1 MGADFEF
8 SMDESGK
15 PQLLYID
22 KGNKN
27 VKVGSKLSDFTLEK
41 KLGKGNFGD
50 VYLVTSKLTKKV
62 YALKEIKGDDYNEN
76 QRLEVEKEIKLL
88 EVLNH
93 PHVIKYFTSFKENGN
108 FYIVIEYINGGSLEN
123 LYKKYK
129 KDGKL
134 IPEKML
140 WDFLIQTLSGLV
152 YLHDNKKIIHR
163 DIKPDNLLLDKE
175 NGLKISDFG
184 ISAVNKKNV
193 EDLIKF
199 HGTVIGPIQFMAKEV
214 AEGKEY
220 DFKSDIYMLGLTFYS
235 IMVGTLPEVKKESDE
250 DDNFVVLKKKNSWDI
265 IPENYSQDIK
275 HFIQKLLTVN
285 KDERPSAK
293 KAFALAISYYTLK
306 YLKITSILATL
317 ECFLAIPSIGPYFK
331 SEKIKNRIK
340 NDENERKYVV
350 TKIVKEALDYADP
363 NNFDYDKLKI
373 QCYKIRTVFYTKNS
387 ELNKSLEIDSFSIIE
402 DICNKLHREL
412 NKAKLTDSQNSSSKK
427 NNSIN
432 EDYRDENGEKI
443 DEDDE
448 QKVISC
454 AVKKFGE
461 NFISR
466 ISDQLYFLTKT
477 IYQCPKCE
485 NNIKYLTSFNCA
497 YCLRPERCA
506 IWIGKKILGL
516 NDLFKHSTKKRLFR
530 DVKLNC
536 KHCKKIQN
544 DIYITKKFY
553 TSPINLILGFD
564 YSDESK
570 FIINI
575 EECIDISEFVERT
588 DICKTKMR
596 LVGAIF
602 IEKDDEDFNKYVS
615 YTKDTNG
622 QWKFCNGKNIQNS
635 NLNELQNHKGIQAL
649 FYNIM

>member
-1 MGADFEF
+1 
-8 SMDESGK
+8 
-15 PQLLYID
+15 
-22 KGNKN
+22 
-27 VKVGSKLSDFTLEK
+27 
-41 KLGKGNFGD
+41 
-50 VYLVTSKLTKKV
+50 
-62 YALKEIKGDDYNEN
+62 
-76 QRLEVEKEIKLL
+76 
-88 EVLNH
+88 
-93 PHVIKYFTSFKENGN
+93 
-108 FYIVIEYINGGSLEN
+108 
-123 LYKKYK
+123 
-129 KDGKL
+129 
-134 IPEKML
+134 
-140 WDFLIQTLSGLV
+140 
-152 YLHDNKKIIHR
+152 
-163 DIKPDNLLLDKE
+163 
-175 NGLKISDFG
+175 
-184 ISAVNKKNV
+184 
-193 EDLIKF
+193 
-199 HGTVIGPIQFMAKEV
+199 MAKEV

-350 TKIVKEALDYADP
+350 TKIIKEALDYADP

-373 QCYKIRTVFYTKNS
+373 QCYKIRTVFYVKNS

-466 ISDQLYFLTKT
+466 ISDQLLYFNK
-477 IYQCPKCE
+477 YFP
-485 NNIKYLTSFNCA
+485 IKNY
-497 YCLRPERCA
+497 
-506 IWIGKKILGL
+506 
-516 NDLFKHSTKKRLFR
+516 
-530 DVKLNC
+530 
-536 KHCKKIQN
+536 
-544 DIYITKKFY
+544 
-553 TSPINLILGFD
+553 
-564 YSDESK
+564 
-570 FIINI
+570 IINI
-575 EECIDISEFVERT
+575 INIRINFLN
-588 DICKTKMR
+588 KH
-596 LVGAIF
+596 F
-602 IEKDDEDFNKYVS
+602 I
-615 YTKDTNG
+615 
-622 QWKFCNGKNIQNS
+622 KN
-635 NLNELQNHKGIQAL
+635 
-649 FYNIM
+649 YNIFFDENYLSMS